1 MNNAWDLTR
10 DILTRSIALFLM
22 YALPSIGVGSF
33 AGVEPLKAAAIAGGL
48 AVSRILTDLAKAYL
62 DDGKLTQEEIDAIFK
77 KASKQKEAEGG
88 K

>member
-1 MNNAWDLTR
+1 MNSTLDLTK
-10 DILTRSIALFLM
+10 DIITRSVALFFM

-48 AVSRILTDLAKAYL
+48 AISRILTDLAKAYL
-62 DDGKLTQEEIDAIFK
+62 DDGKLTQEEVDAVFK
-77 KASKQKEAEGG
+77 RASKQKEAEGG